1 MADISPAGD
10 IILTLSPSLNLYN
23 VESLLLIFI
32 QARGVKDLS
41 LEALLLLEPLPNP

>member
-10 IILTLSPSLNLYN
+10 IILTLSPATNLYLF
-23 VESLLLIFI
+23 ESASLIFI
-32 QARGVKDLS
+32 QAWGVKDLS